1 MAREERTAEHLDL
14 PTPPTR
20 PGQRMSLE
28 HMAAYEK
35 DFERWEKQVLALIK
49 SERGWV
55 GDKVSL
61 LGYRRKSP
69 IWEGW

>member
-1 MAREERTAEHLDL
+1 
-14 PTPPTR
+14 
-20 PGQRMSLE
+20 MSLE